1 MTDPYKIL
9 KVLGTTSSEH
19 RSWLSYEVDG
29 TSELSLGWILNKRPI
44 DAGPPPQVVD
54 LLARCLDSF
63 GSIIYGRP
71 VGEGS
76 PAPQLAVLSGFEFNG
91 LFGMFGPQ
99 IEFVWS
105 DNAAGIK
112 EMFQTGYLIWE
123 QESQFALMY
132 KSKVAPT
139 VQRKALMSAF
149 KNGDFGNANLKSSG
163 ATGAMLPGA
172 DGDFAHFVFYEEANR
187 NVFIELLTKTCSES
201 GLTLEMVDGQTF
213 EDANWYAFDP
223 ENQDAAKP

>member
-1 MTDPYKIL
+1 MTDPYRIL

-19 RSWLSYEVDG
+19 RSWLSYEVAG
-29 TSELSLGWILNKRPI
+29 ASELSLGWILSERPI

-63 GSIIYGRP
+63 GGIIYGRP

-76 PAPQLAVLSGFEFNG
+76 SAPQLAVLSGFEFNG

-105 DNAAGIK
+105 ENVTGIK

-149 KNGDFGNANLKSSG
+149 KNGDFENANLKASG

-172 DGDFAHFVFYEEANR
+172 DGDFAQFAFYDEANR
-187 NVFIELLTKTCSES
+187 SIFIELLTKTCRDSE
-201 GLTLEMVDGQTF
+201 LTFEMVDGQIF
-213 EDANWYAFDP
+213 EDTHWYAVDP
-223 ENQDAAKP
+223 AVQDAAER